1 MIGINSRLDAMQ
13 AAILLVGIKQLDQ
26 WIEMRREHAAAY
38 SRELEGTNGLDLP
51 PTLPGQR
58 HAFNQFVIRSDRRD
72 DLRAYLAEK
81 EIGSEIYYPLALHT
95 QECFSHLGYGE
106 GDFPEAERAAKQS
119 LAIPMFPYLT
129 PKQRAAVIDAIK
141 KFQQSK

>member
-58 HAFNQFVIRSDRRD
+58 HVFNQYVIRSDRRD
-72 DLRAYLAEK
+72 NLRAFLAEK
-81 EIGSEIYYPLALHT
+81 EIGSEIYYPLSLHM

-106 GDFPEAERAAKQS
+106 GDFPEAERAARQS

-129 PKQRAAVIDAIK
+129 SEQRAAVIDAIK
-141 KFQQSK
+141 KFQQSR